1 VTIFMK
7 PPSEKI
13 SQLKPHYAWIIA
25 LSIMLIFLIISGIE
39 LFVSYNTAIQKAS
52 EQIQATSFLTA
63 EWLGTSFDTPRYI
76 LKDVSNE
83 INPAEIQY
91 PSDNPYQHLERTNHI
106 IRKAQTNSNVLFLG
120 IFDKEC
126 TITHTSI
133 GSNLGQN
140 FKDFEYCSLV
150 FQEPIEVFKM
160 SNMFVSTTNKMN
172 VTMSY
177 PVIAPDGEMA
187 GFVLAGLDLS
197 FFQQWLD
204 RLDKAAGMVVS
215 IFDVNQSLIART
227 PFIANAIGNRLD
239 DPIFYQFATSSDTS
253 TLTFRVTSPIDGIN
267 RMWTF
272 RRVQDQPFIVVSGV
286 STQKTLSAWRVKLVV
301 YLIGNFLL
309 IAITLFAVQK
319 FNYSQQLAKSMENL
333 ANTDLLTGLTN
344 RRSFIEMLQRR
355 IEEADRYKQTFSIIM
370 CDIDHF
376 KLVNDSHGHD
386 VGDLVLVAF
395 AEIAQ
400 SEMRTSDT
408 VARWGGEEF
417 IVLLPHTN
425 QHMGFELGERL
436 RKILAETPIHSTI
449 RISVSLGVSEYQEHD
464 NGNTLIKRAD
474 DALYRAKNQ
483 GRNRTE
489 IAT

>member
-1 VTIFMK
+1 L
-7 PPSEKI
+7 
-13 SQLKPHYAWIIA
+13 QR
-25 LSIMLIFLIISGIE
+25 E
-39 LFVSYNTAIQKAS
+39 L
-52 EQIQATSFLTA
+52 
-63 EWLGTSFDTPRYI
+63 
-76 LKDVSNE
+76 
-83 INPAEIQY
+83 
-91 PSDNPYQHLERTNHI
+91 
-106 IRKAQTNSNVLFLG
+106 
-120 IFDKEC
+120 
-126 TITHTSI
+126 
-133 GSNLGQN
+133 
-140 FKDFEYCSLV
+140 
-150 FQEPIEVFKM
+150 
-160 SNMFVSTTNKMN
+160 
-172 VTMSY
+172 
-177 PVIAPDGEMA
+177 
-187 GFVLAGLDLS
+187 
-197 FFQQWLD
+197 
-204 RLDKAAGMVVS
+204 
-215 IFDVNQSLIART
+215 
-227 PFIANAIGNRLD
+227 
-239 DPIFYQFATSSDTS
+239 
-253 TLTFRVTSPIDGIN
+253 
-267 RMWTF
+267 
-272 RRVQDQPFIVVSGV
+272 
-286 STQKTLSAWRVKLVV
+286 LVV